1 MWDVA
6 ESELGPDPGWVPVVV
21 AEDVENRSFVSG
33 DPYGDRLRVRYYTDE
48 RTGQRAAK
56 VWFGPRAEG
65 PPGHA
70 HGGSIAAVLDE
81 AMGGNCWAQ
90 GHPVVAGT
98 LEVVYRGP
106 VPLGA
111 VLRVRTEIAE
121 VDGRK
126 IHTRGSLEGA
136 GGVELASSRGV
147 FVRVR
152 EALLDSFREA
162 RASGR
167 YRLPDAS

>member
-6 ESELGPDPGWVPVVV
+6 ESELGPDEGWVPVVV

-33 DPYGDRLRVRYYTDE
+33 DPFGDRLRVRYYTEE
-48 RTGQRAAK
+48 RSGQRVAK

-81 AMGGNCWAQ
+81 AMGANCWAQ

-111 VLRVRTEIAE
+111 VMRVRTSIASVE
-121 VDGRK
+121 GRK
-126 IHTRGSLEGA
+126 ILTQGMLVGPDGA
-136 GGVELASSRGV
+136 ELAASRGV

-152 EALLDSFREA
+152 DALLDTFREA